1 MVNTSDASKPTGDDW
16 AYQITDLLVDT
27 VDKIRDK
34 TVLPVQ
40 KASRGVVYGVVILFL
55 AIPSI
60 VLLLAGIVRILDSAI
75 PGTVWYIYLGLG
87 IILSVAGILVWKT
100 KFTKP

>member
-16 AYQITDLLVDT
+16 ADQITDLLVDT

-75 PGTVWYIYLGLG
+75 PGPVWYIYLGLG